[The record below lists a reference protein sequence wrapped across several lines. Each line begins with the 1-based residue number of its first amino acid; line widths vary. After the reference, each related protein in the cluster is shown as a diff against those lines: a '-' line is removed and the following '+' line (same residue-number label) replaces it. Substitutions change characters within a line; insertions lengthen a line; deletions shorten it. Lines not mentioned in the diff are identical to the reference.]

1 MTQQHASFGLEP
13 FQYCTKTIMFSYAI
27 EVSLGTMASLWKKSS
42 KCQTRLK
49 ITFTDCTRLMKAGS
63 VCADL

>member
-27 EVSLGTMASLWKKSS
+27 EVSLGTMAGLWKKSS
-42 KCQTRLK
+42 KKNYAYILFLETPGLNC
-49 ITFTDCTRLMKAGS
+49 DW
-63 VCADL
+63 

>member
-27 EVSLGTMASLWKKSS
+27 EVSLGTMAGLWKKSS
-42 KCQTRLK
+42 KKKYAYILFLK
-49 ITFTDCTRLMKAGS
+49 TPGLNCDW
-63 VCADL
+63 

>member
-42 KCQTRLK
+42 KNDYGYILLSKTSGLNWMAK
-49 ITFTDCTRLMKAGS
+49 FLWT
-63 VCADL
+63 

>member
-42 KCQTRLK
+42 KNVYGYILLSKTSGLNWMAK
-49 ITFTDCTRLMKAGS
+49 FLWT
-63 VCADL
+63 

>member
-27 EVSLGTMASLWKKSS
+27 EVSRLWPVCGKNHPKIVYGYILFS
-42 KCQTRLK
+42 KTPELNC
-49 ITFTDCTRLMKAGS
+49 
-63 VCADL
+63 DL